1 MYKYIYLKFT
11 NIIFFAR
18 MRVRKEIIM
27 SNIDEHSTNEEL
39 VEKEELQSVEAT
51 EEDVKEKTPSSET
64 AEPTVE
70 KEEAPSSTGTPNPA
84 TEKLAKE
91 AVATPTATKGF
102 DVNELV
108 EKAKDL
114 S

>member
-51 EEDVKEKTPSSET
+51 E
-64 AEPTVE
+64 
-70 KEEAPSSTGTPNPA
+70 GM
-84 TEKLAKE
+84 
-91 AVATPTATKGF
+91 
-102 DVNELV
+102 
-108 EKAKDL
+108 
-114 S
+114 